1 MERSLESGQPRE
13 IMNQA
18 HDETVSE
25 IQDKIALRLVEGVEE
40 ISKQGHKTA
49 ILTETIEPQDI
60 NDTKEAMIIAR
71 NFLECAG
78 HSARVDFS
86 QRQSNHGESEQ
97 SLSLVVDLQPEPGP
111 EDLDVPITDL

>member
-25 IQDKIALRLVEGVEE
+25 IQDKIVLRLVEGVEE

-49 ILTETIEPQDI
+49 ILTETVKPQDI
-60 NDTKEAMIIAR
+60 NDTKEAMIMAR
-71 NFLECAG
+71 NFLECTG
-78 HSARVDFS
+78 LSARVDFF

-111 EDLDVPITDL
+111 EDSDVPITDL